1 MSLCSGFYSEM
12 DHNRAA
18 VEPIKAKRQ
27 NVGAEQTH
35 GVLREPILRPFEE
48 VDRWIVGG
56 MGGRKGRLMKK
67 EGRRPARKSERIKKN
82 NNNNNGK
89 KKVSSKAIH
98 SSSRFRSNRLAMLKQ
113 RHLSICIMQGEKFCY
128 CTRPLLRK
136 KKMANS

>member
-89 KKVSSKAIH
+89 KKSVPRPYTAAVGFDRIVWPCSSNAIYL
-98 SSSRFRSNRLAMLKQ
+98 FA
-113 RHLSICIMQGEKFCY
+113 
-128 CTRPLLRK
+128 
-136 KKMANS
+136 